1 MELKIQNITKR
12 YRDKTAVDDVSIT
25 LTPGVWGLLGANGA
39 GKTTLMRML
48 AGILRPSSGRIL
60 CDGVEIGTLGAA
72 YREKLG
78 YLPQEFGFYPE
89 FTVQDYLEYMAALK
103 GLPRTEAARQIDA
116 LLERVSLTEVRRK
129 KIIKLSGG
137 MKRRVGIAQALLN
150 DPEILIL
157 DEPTAGLDPGERVRF
172 RNLLSEFAQERIVL
186 ISTHI
191 VSDVEYI
198 AAENA
203 VMKAGK
209 IIAQDTTEGLVKQ
222 IEAKVWQGNIPMEQL
237 ARWEYRLRVVNLRN
251 EPDGTVT
258 LRYLADAPQLP
269 DSVPAQPRLEDLYL
283 WLFPEEMEEAN
294 EPVSFGIETCVQNP
308 YDSYSAGHCAGAG
321 RGHGIS
327 AGDLYRLDGTG
338 CQRKRSALHGS
349 ESNPETAGAAGIRYH
364 HAGCHAGSTGSLSA
378 GVPAT

>member
-1 MELKIQNITKR
+1 MKLEIRHVTKR
-12 YRDKTAVDDVSIT
+12 YRDKMAAADVSLT
-25 LTPGVWGLLGANGA
+25 LTAGVWGLLGANGA

-48 AGILRPSSGRIL
+48 AGILRPTEGQIL
-60 CDGVEIGTLGAA
+60 CDGVEIGALGAA

-103 GLPRTEAARQIDA
+103 GLPRAEAARQIDA
-116 LLERVSLTEVRRK
+116 LLERVSLAEVRRK
-129 KIIKLSGG
+129 KIVKLSGG

-172 RNLLSEFAQERIVL
+172 RNLLSEFAQDRIVL

-203 VMKAGK
+203 VMKDGNF
-209 IIAQDTTEGLVKQ
+209 ISCDTTEGLVQQ
-222 IEAKVWQGNIPMEQL
+222 IEGKVWQGSAPAGEL
-237 ARWEYRLRVVNLRN
+237 PRWEHCLQVVNLRN

-258 LRYLADAPQLP
+258 LRYLAEAPQLP
-269 DSVPAQPRLEDLYL
+269 GSIPARPKLEDLYL
-283 WLFPEEMEEAN
+283 WLFPEETEA
-294 EPVSFGIETCVQNP
+294 VQ
-308 YDSYSAGHCAGAG
+308 
-321 RGHGIS
+321 
-327 AGDLYRLDGTG
+327 
-338 CQRKRSALHGS
+338 
-349 ESNPETAGAAGIRYH
+349 
-364 HAGCHAGSTGSLSA
+364 
-378 GVPAT
+378 